1 MMDFTLTRLP
11 LLAGGAVAASLS
23 RAGLWTFS
31 RYMRAP
37 LASTAL
43 LAMVTLT
50 ALAGSN
56 ALYFQTARH
65 PAPLFAPAPDVPE
78 TAAIEQVPEA
88 PALPQLRQAE
98 VPQPISQETTSSV
111 APPSPVVPD
120 APVGNT
126 QVFELQ
132 KKLTELK
139 LFDGTVDGF
148 YGPMTARAIR
158 AFEERN
164 GMTPSGA
171 ISPGLVDAI
180 LRADTMGMAP
190 QRVQVADVAPQ
201 PAPVRTIRAAK
212 VQLPPM
218 PLAPVNAV
226 QAPTPVEDAFDTVT
240 SSAAQ
245 TIDSIVAAVDGSRV
259 TPATS
264 ALRPTAALP
273 LMAATAQPMPAPVQN
288 VASLEPVA
296 PPAVIIPQPEVTQQA
311 AIAPAAVA
319 SPTSNA
325 QLIEQVQ
332 RGLASLGFLQGAID
346 GKPGEATA
354 KAIRAFEIFH
364 NYAPTGEVNPQLVGL
379 LRDAGASI

>member
-1 MMDFTLTRLP
+1 MTDSTLTRLP

-111 APPSPVVPD
+111 AQPAPVVPD
-120 APVGNT
+120 APVGNA

-158 AFEERN
+158 AFEEHN
-164 GMTPSGA
+164 GMTPTGA

-190 QRVQVADVAPQ
+190 QRVQVAEVAPQ

-259 TPATS
+259 TPAT
-264 ALRPTAALP
+264 ATLRPTAALP
-273 LMAATAQPMPAPVQN
+273 LMAATAQPMPAPVQH

-296 PPAVIIPQPEVTQQA
+296 PPAVIIPQPEATRQA
-311 AIAPAAVA
+311 AIAPAAA
-319 SPTSNA
+319 ATPTSNA

>member
-1 MMDFTLTRLP
+1 
-11 LLAGGAVAASLS
+11 
-23 RAGLWTFS
+23 
-31 RYMRAP
+31 MRAP
-37 LASTAL
+37 LASTGL

-78 TAAIEQVPEA
+78 TASIVQVPDA
-88 PALPQLRQAE
+88 PALPQLRQAD
-98 VPQPISQETTSSV
+98 VPQPVSQETTSSV
-111 APPSPVVPD
+111 TQPAPVVPN

-139 LFDGTVDGF
+139 LFEGTVDGF

-164 GMTPSGA
+164 GMTPTGA
-171 ISPGLVDAI
+171 ISPAVVDAI
-180 LRADTMGMAP
+180 LRADAMGVAP
-190 QRVQVADVAPQ
+190 QRVQVAEVAPQ
-201 PAPVRTIRAAK
+201 PAPVRATRAAK

-218 PLAPVNAV
+218 PLAPVSAV
-226 QAPTPVEDAFDTVT
+226 QAATPVEDAFDTVT
-240 SSAAQ
+240 NSAAQ

-264 ALRPTAALP
+264 AVRPTAALP
-273 LMAATAQPMPAPVQN
+273 LMAATAQPMPAPVQH

-296 PPAVIIPQPEVTQQA
+296 PPAIIIPQPEATQQA
-311 AIAPAAVA
+311 AVAPASVA

>member
-1 MMDFTLTRLP
+1 
-11 LLAGGAVAASLS
+11 
-23 RAGLWTFS
+23 
-31 RYMRAP
+31 
-37 LASTAL
+37 
-43 LAMVTLT
+43 MVTLT

-78 TAAIEQVPEA
+78 TASIVEVPEA

-98 VPQPISQETTSSV
+98 VPQPVSQETTSSV
-111 APPSPVVPD
+111 AQPAPIVPN
-120 APVGNT
+120 APVGNK

-164 GMTPSGA
+164 GMTPTGA
-171 ISPGLVDAI
+171 ISPGVVDAI
-180 LRADTMGMAP
+180 LRADTMGMAAQP
-190 QRVQVADVAPQ
+190 VQVAEVAPQ
-201 PAPVRTIRAAK
+201 PMAAPVRTIRPK
-212 VQLPPM
+212 VQLPPVGM
-218 PLAPVNAV
+218 APVSAA

-273 LMAATAQPMPAPVQN
+273 MMAVTAQPMPAPVQH

-296 PPAVIIPQPEVTQQA
+296 PPPAIIVPQAAATQQA
-311 AIAPAAVA
+311 AIAPSPAAAA
-319 SPTSNA
+319 SPASNA